1 MLLEGAAQ
9 FGRARILDRD
19 GPRLAATLY
28 QRKDRHRAAIP
39 LFVPVRL
46 VGAVELP
53 SAATALFVQK
63 GFVGFYRLAFAAER
77 AVIVLVHAL
86 ADAVLQEPGR
96 LVIDVEVPV
105 Q

>member
-9 FGRARILDRD
+9 FGSACILDRD
-19 GPRLAATLY
+19 GPRLAATLH
-28 QRKDRHRAAIP
+28 QRKDRDGATIT

-46 VGAVELP
+46 VLAVEFP

-63 GFVGFYRLAFAAER
+63 RFVGFYRLAFAAER

-86 ADAVLQEPGR
+86 ADAVL
-96 LVIDVEVPV
+96 
-105 Q
+105 